1 MNKLREAVSTIV
13 EFLDSKLSITQ
24 YFMIIEIHEYII
36 TQKKSPIAL
45 EFVRSVK
52 YKVINFSMGV

>member
-1 MNKLREAVSTIV
+1 MNKLREALSTVV

-36 TQKKSPIAL
+36 TRQKKPSSSGIC
-45 EFVRSVK
+45 EECE
-52 YKVINFSMGV
+52 I